1 MSKNKQWTNK
11 EKFVIALAA
20 IKNEVTIQE
29 LCQRYHVAAS
39 QIYAWKKEL
48 LERGEEVFTCK
59 SKHVNKTDDGAKQA
73 ERLYAKIGQLTVERD
88 FLQRALGKC
97 PRDDDKNW

>member
-1 MSKNKQWTNK
+1 MSKKKQWTNK
-11 EKFVIALAA
+11 EKFVIALSA

-29 LCQRYHVAAS
+29 LCQRYHVTAS

-48 LERGEEVFTCK
+48 FTGK
-59 SKHVNKTDDGAKQA
+59 SKHRNKTDDGTKQA

-97 PRDDDKNW
+97 PRDDDNSW

>member
-1 MSKNKQWTNK
+1 MAYAHDPHFLFA
-11 EKFVIALAA
+11 EDLV
-20 IKNEVTIQE
+20 KNEVTIQE

-39 QIYAWKKEL
+39 QIYGWKKEL
-48 LERGEEVFTCK
+48 LERGEEVFTGK
-59 SKHVNKTDDGAKQA
+59 SKHVNKTDDGTKQA

-97 PRDDDKNW
+97 PRNDDKNW